1 MGKVFHKRFHFV
13 FGIGIGSVRTEFF
26 FHQLSSAVTFSKI
39 LFFSV
44 FRELFALLDGLLDV
58 IVEKEVVHR

>member
-1 MGKVFHKRFHFV
+1 MGKVFHKRLHFV
-13 FGIGIGSVRTEFF
+13 FGIGIGSVGTEFF

-44 FRELFALLDGLLDV
+44 LGEIFALLDGLLDV
-58 IVEKEVVHR
+58 IVEKDVFHR